1 MSKGLLFIFFLSTV
15 LFVSAQNIT
24 KGIICDSVSGQPLVG
39 ANVTLMQK
47 GKPLTFV
54 KTDIHGKFCISAKE
68 GDGISISYIGYHKKD
83 LPVMLNKC
91 MTVKLSPSDFVLKE
105 IKVRG
110 GRISGRQDTVSFD
123 LKRFANERDNSLK
136 DVLKKLPGVDIAK
149 NGAISFNGKEIS
161 RFTVEGLDLT
171 GGRYNKM
178 EESLHAKDVDRAE
191 IIEHDQPVK
200 ALQNKVFTD
209 NIAMNVKLKP
219 EARDRWTVTL
229 KPVLKVGFPLKES
242 DVCGGADALQI
253 GKQRQCMYD
262 GDYDVTGRDLS
273 LTDVS
278 LAPVSTVCQ
287 TPVTDLPSWLNV
299 PELKAPIDDD
309 RLRFNRSCNFTFK
322 RTSKLRNDNELRVT
336 GGYLH
341 SAIDQT
347 THNTSLYY
355 FDALNPQRTDETANL
370 HLCTDRLYLDL
381 NRNVNRDKSYG
392 NEYFI
397 FEGTRTDALSLINNS
412 GDSTIMQRIKVPEIH
427 LANTFYR
434 IFTHGRSQFSIYSA
448 VDFRHSLSQLSVNGD
463 TRNINTSQFYTDNS
477 ASLLFLRRYYN
488 YSCDMG
494 VRAENLVAAGG
505 NLLLVGYAVPKIE
518 YRRGRVT
525 LSAKLPMLWERFVD
539 QKQCFFHLSPFA
551 FFDLKSGNHN
561 EWYIYTGYTEKAGDW
576 SHFVMTEYKMD
587 YRSTMI
593 TNGLIPQTN
602 TFNCG
607 INYNYKRP
615 VKELFWS
622 CSAYFNR
629 SWDNSIVDMSIDNGK
644 YNYKVE
650 TFSHTTDY
658 FSANSKFSKGF
669 FDLHLKTRLD
679 LAYNHSQGTQISSGK
694 LSVYKTNV
702 ITVSPQ
708 ILFSPSWC
716 DISYSAD
723 YTFNRSNAGGMSLRT
738 LNDWRQQF
746 SVTGTLG
753 KIDLTWSLS
762 HYHNELQTAEKVN
775 TLLADVS
782 TVLRLKTVRIEAA
795 LHNLFDRH
803 LYSVTSYNGN
813 LSSTDAFQLRP
824 RELVVTVQFS
834 L

>member
-15 LFVSAQNIT
+15 LFVSAQNVT

-47 GKPLTFV
+47 GKSLTFI
-54 KTDIHGKFCISAKE
+54 KTDIHGTFCISAEE
-68 GDGISISYIGYHKKD
+68 GDCISISYMGYHKKI

-136 DVLKKLPGVDIAK
+136 DILKKLPGVDVAK
-149 NGAISFNGKEIS
+149 NGAINFNGKEIS

-209 NIAMNVKLKP
+209 NVAMNIKLKP
-219 EARDRWTVTL
+219 EAHDRWAVTL
-229 KPVLKVGFPLKES
+229 KPVLKVGFPLKKS
-242 DVCGGADALQI
+242 DVCGGTDALQI

-278 LAPVSTVCQ
+278 LAPVSTVWQ
-287 TPVTDLPSWLNV
+287 TPVTNLPSWLNV

-309 RLRFNRSCNFTFK
+309 RLRFNRSYNFTFK
-322 RTSKLRNDNELRVT
+322 RVSKLRNDNELRVT
-336 GGYLH
+336 GGYMH
-341 SAIDQT
+341 SAVDQT

-355 FDALNPQRTDETANL
+355 FDTLNPQRTDETANL
-370 HLCTDRLYLDL
+370 HLCNDRLYLDL

-397 FEGTRTDALSLINNS
+397 FEGTRADALSSINNS
-412 GDSTIMQRIKVPEIH
+412 GDSTVMQRIKVPEIH
-427 LANTFYR
+427 LANTVYR

-448 VDFRHSLSQLSVNGD
+448 VDFRHSSSQLSVD
-463 TRNINTSQFYTDNS
+463 SDIQRINSSLFYTDNA
-477 ASLLFLRRYYN
+477 ASLLFLRQYYN
-488 YSCDMG
+488 YSCDIG
-494 VRAENLVAAGG
+494 VRAENLVADGG
-505 NLLLVGYAVPKIE
+505 NLLLTGYAVPKAE

-525 LSAKLPMLWERFVD
+525 LSAKLPMSWEQFVN

-551 FFDLKSGNHN
+551 FLDLKSGNHH

-587 YRSTMI
+587 YRSTMT
-593 TNGLIPQTN
+593 TNDLIPQTN
-602 TFNCG
+602 TLNCG

-629 SWDNSIVDMSIDNGK
+629 SWDNSIVNMSIDNGK
-644 YNYKVE
+644 YSYKVE
-650 TFSHTTDY
+650 TFSHTTNY
-658 FSANSKFSKGF
+658 FQQTVNF
-669 FDLHLKTRLD
+669 LKDSLIYILRHVLIWRT
-679 LAYNHSQGTQISSGK
+679 
-694 LSVYKTNV
+694 V
-702 ITVSPQ
+702 I
-708 ILFSPSWC
+708 
-716 DISYSAD
+716 
-723 YTFNRSNAGGMSLRT
+723 
-738 LNDWRQQF
+738 
-746 SVTGTLG
+746 
-753 KIDLTWSLS
+753 
-762 HYHNELQTAEKVN
+762 
-775 TLLADVS
+775 
-782 TVLRLKTVRIEAA
+782 LKARR
-795 LHNLFDRH
+795 FR
-803 LYSVTSYNGN
+803 
-813 LSSTDAFQLRP
+813 
-824 RELVVTVQFS
+824 
-834 L
+834 